1 MPAIFNLADFLKIGI
16 LAFVF
21 VFVANRVLEKTG
33 LGAFK
38 A

>member
-1 MPAIFNLADFLKIGI
+1 MPAFLNVADFLKVGI

-21 VFVANRVLEKTG
+21 VWAANRILTHVGLEQ
-33 LGAFK
+33 FK

>member
-1 MPAIFNLADFLKIGI
+1 MPTFINVADFLKIGI

-21 VFVANRVLEKTG
+21 VFVANRILEKTG
-33 LGAFK
+33 LGQFK